1 MSDRLLRRCSY
12 FMVSL
17 TFAFLLNACNTQTE
31 NTDNNGAET
40 ASSPR
45 FQATS
50 LLHDGKYD
58 EAEIAFKKAIKA
70 DPNNILNYIDL
81 ALIYLNQDKFDDVEK
96 QIKAGLKIQ
105 PQNTDLMQVLAA
117 SFIKQNNNVDAK
129 KELEQLLAVDAKN
142 LPAYYMLSQ
151 IAKDNADSNAQKYYL
166 LKILEVNPSNIVAR
180 LQLAE
185 LLTTENK
192 TDSSLFYFQSVKKI
206 VPEFSELADSTYKKA
221 IGFLQKNQ
229 PQNAVYYMQQFHKL
243 MQVTRIYASDMT
255 NMASLKLPE
264 VNAEFNDSRFTQDN
278 YKSMHV
284 SLEDIKFTDVT
295 QSLGLT
301 LPGTVSTTHSVLAMA
316 DDDGTGNMYVYCSF
330 AVSGSQSTHYLF
342 KRDIGNFNEVTS
354 SAGIDFKAQEL
365 DAVFADYDND
375 GYQDL
380 FISTTAGIVVFKNDG
395 DGKFTR
401 IKKDIG
407 LNNITDGDKI
417 LAADFDQ
424 DGDLDLYVGCAGIN
438 KFFRNNGDGTFT
450 EQAKAMNLALPSG
463 AKDMDFGDWDADG
476 DLDIALVS
484 TDGSLQLFNN
494 DRHSKFS
501 NYTDSLKLSQY
512 KGNAVAFADYNND
525 GMPDLFLGGV
535 KGGNSYLLKN
545 TGNKGYVVDP
555 ASQVFTAALKNVNI
569 SAVTFI
575 DFDNDGHEDILVAG
589 TTSDGSKGVALF
601 HNDTTKGFS
610 NVSNLL
616 PETATQGQHVGI
628 ADLNLDGDD
637 DIFMTGPAG
646 IYLLRNDGGSMSH
659 YMQVQLTG
667 LTYGNSKNNRL
678 GIGAQVELK
687 SGDLYQLKTIRR
699 ALTNFGVGVRD
710 SFDAVRVIWPNGWP
724 QYIGDPSRRQK
735 FIEQEQLKGSC
746 PYLFTWDGTKYTFL
760 KDMMWRS
767 VLGMPLAINGKDT
780 TYAFSDPS
788 KEYLLIPGEKLQ
800 PRNNKYSIKITEEL
814 WEAVYFDKAGL
825 IAVDHPD
832 SVDVFADERFV
843 APPFP
848 GKNVYSV
855 AEKHYPVK
863 AVDGNNDDVLD
874 KIKSYDFQYI
884 SNFGIGKFQGLAQ
897 DHDLVLDLG
906 DKASNNNLYLF
917 LRGWIFPSD
926 ASINTSM
933 EQADKY
939 RQHPP
944 SLQVIDKNGKWKTV
958 IPNIGF
964 PMGKDKMVIVD
975 MSGKFLTKN
984 DHRIRIQTNMQIYWD
999 EIFFSNGISK
1009 APVKMHD
1016 LIMTDA
1022 SLAYRG
1028 YSSTY
1033 TKGGSFGPLWCNYY
1047 STVNGQK
1054 WRDLT
1059 GYYTR
1064 YGDVLPLLQQADD
1077 EYIIADG
1084 GDEISIEFDAS
1095 KAPALP
1101 KGWKRDFL
1109 IYSEGWV
1116 KDGDLNTAYGQT
1128 VAPLPFH
1135 KMPSYPYTSKTAY
1148 PYDKHKAYMQ
1158 QYNTRKVTTDNF
1170 INALK
1175 PQTQQAKTGK

>member
-1 MSDRLLRRCSY
+1 MPSRFITY
-12 FMVSL
+12 FRIAL
-17 TFAFLLNACNTQTE
+17 FGATFTLMIAACNTKTDDADDTE
-31 NTDNNGAET
+31 NAT
-40 ASSPR
+40 SPR
-45 FQATS
+45 FKATS

-70 DPNNILNYIDL
+70 EPNNILNYIDL
-81 ALIYLNQDKFDDVEK
+81 ALICLNKDKFDEVEK
-96 QIKAGLKIQ
+96 QINAGLKIQ
-105 PQNTDLMQVLAA
+105 PRNTDLMQILAA
-117 SFIKQNNNVDAK
+117 SFIKQNNKPAAK
-129 KELEQLLAVDAKN
+129 RELEQILSVDDKN
-142 LPAYYMLSQ
+142 IPAYYMLSEL
-151 IAKDNADSNAQKYYL
+151 AKDNSDNDAQKFYL
-166 LKILEVNPSNIVAR
+166 LKILNVNPSNIVVR

-185 LLTTENK
+185 LLSAGGK
-192 TDSSLFYFQSVKKI
+192 TDSSLFYLQSVKKI
-206 VPEFSELADSTYKKA
+206 APEFSGLADSTYKKA

-229 PQNAVYYMQQFHKL
+229 PAKAAYYMQQFHKI
-243 MQVTRIYASDMT
+243 MQVTRLYASDMIT
-255 NMASLKLPE
+255 MASLKLPE
-264 VNAEFNDSRFTQDN
+264 VNAEFNDSRFTQDD
-278 YKSMHV
+278 YKNIHAT
-284 SLEDIKFTDVT
+284 LQDIKFTEVA

-301 LPGTVSTTHSVLAMA
+301 LPTAVNTTHSALAMA

-330 AVSGSQSTHYLF
+330 EVPGSNSIHYLF
-342 KRDIGNFNEVTS
+342 RRDIGNFNEVTS
-354 SAGIDFKAQEL
+354 AAGIDFKAQET
-365 DAVFADYDND
+365 DAAFADYDND

-380 FISTTAGIVVFKNDG
+380 FVLTTNGIVVFKNKG
-395 DGKFTR
+395 DGNFSR

-407 LNNITDGDKI
+407 LNNIADGNKI
-417 LAADFDQ
+417 LIADFDQ
-424 DGDLDLYVGCAGIN
+424 DGDLDLYVGCNGAN
-438 KFFRNNGDGTFT
+438 KFFRNNGDGSFT
-450 EQAKAMNLALPSG
+450 EQAKAMNLALPAG

-476 DLDIALVS
+476 DLDIASVAMN
-484 TDGSLQLFNN
+484 GSLLLMNN
-494 DRHSKFS
+494 DRHSKFT
-501 NYTDSLKLSQY
+501 NYTDSLKLSAY

-525 GMPDLFLGGV
+525 GLPDLFLGGM

-545 TGNKGYVVDP
+545 TGNNGFVVDP
-555 ASQVFTAALKNVNI
+555 ASQVFTTALKNVNI
-569 SAVTFI
+569 SAVAFI

-589 TTSDGSKGVALF
+589 TTSDGSKGLQLF

-610 NVSNLL
+610 NVSDLL
-616 PETATQGQHVGI
+616 PGTATQGQRVAI

-637 DIFMTGPAG
+637 DVFMTGPAG
-646 IYLLRNDGGSMSH
+646 LYLLRNDGGSLNH

-735 FIEQEQLKGSC
+735 FIEQEKLKGSC
-746 PYLFTWDGTKYTFL
+746 PYLFAWDGKQYKFL

-767 VLGMPLAINGKDT
+767 VLGMPLAIHGKDT

-788 KEYLLIPGEKLQ
+788 KEYLLIPGENLK
-800 PRNNKYSIKITEEL
+800 PKNNKYSIKITEEL
-814 WEAVYFDKAGL
+814 WEAVYFDKAEL

-848 GKNVYSV
+848 GKKLYSV
-855 AEKHYPVK
+855 ADKHYPVK
-863 AVDGNNDDVLD
+863 AVDGNNDNVLD
-874 KIKSYDFQYI
+874 KIKAYDFQYI
-884 SNFGIGKFQGLAQ
+884 SNFSIGKFQGLAQ

-906 DKASNNNLYLF
+906 DKVSDKNLYLF

-933 EQADKY
+933 EQADMY
-939 RQHPP
+939 RQHAP
-944 SLQVIDKNGKWKTV
+944 SLQVIDKNGNWKTV

-975 MSGKFLTKN
+975 LSGKFLTKN
-984 DHRIRIQTNMQIYWD
+984 DHRVRIRTNMQIYWD
-999 EIFFSNGISK
+999 EIFFSNGLSK
-1009 APVKMHD
+1009 APVNMHN
-1016 LIMTDA
+1016 LTMTDA
-1022 SLAYRG
+1022 NLGYRG

-1033 TKGGSFGPLWCNYY
+1033 TKGGPFGPHWCDYY
-1047 STVNGQK
+1047 SITKGQK

-1059 GYYTR
+1059 GNYTR
-1064 YGDVLPLLQQADD
+1064 YGNVLPLLQQADD
-1077 EYIIADG
+1077 EYIICNS
-1084 GDEISIEFDAS
+1084 GDEISIDFDATNL
-1095 KAPALP
+1095 PVLP

-1135 KMPSYPYTSKTAY
+1135 NMPSYPYTGRTAY

-1158 QYNTRKVTTDNF
+1158 QYNTRKVSTDNF

-1175 PQTQQAKTGK
+1175 PKAQKNITGK